1 MSKVRLFSTAAAI
14 VLMSGGLAMAQSP
27 VPNGKDNPARAPAAQ
42 QSAPAEKMGPA
53 IEHKRPETTGQAT
66 PDRVE
71 PGHGAN
77 VQKNQV
83 SPQQRKASETAGQ
96 NGQEHGNGAAVRQ
109 GAEIKGG
116 TSERQERLGAG
127 GNADHNRATTGQGAA
142 GSAHLSQEQ
151 RTRMSTVFHH
161 HRDHRIDKAHFNVSI
176 RVGARVPTSVHFYPV
191 PVEIVAIYP
200 EWRGYDYVYV
210 GDEIL
215 IIDPHTHEIVAILE
229 A

>member
-1 MSKVRLFSTAAAI
+1 MSKVKLLSTAAAI
-14 VLMSGGLAMAQSP
+14 VLLSGSAVMAQGLA
-27 VPNGKDNPARAPAAQ
+27 PNGKDNPARAPAAQ
-42 QSAPAEKMGPA
+42 QGAPAEKMGPA
-53 IEHKRPETTGQAT
+53 IQHKRPETTGQAT
-66 PDRVE
+66 PDKVE

-77 VQKNQV
+77 AQTNQIK
-83 SPQQRKASETAGQ
+83 PQLRKAPETTS
-96 NGQEHGNGAAVRQ
+96 QEHGNGAAVRQ

-116 TSERQERLGAG
+116 TSEHQERLGAG

-142 GSAHLSQEQ
+142 GAAKLSHEQ
-151 RTRMSTVFHH
+151 RTRMSTVFHQ

-191 PVEIVAIYP
+191 PVEIVTIYP

-215 IIDPHTHEIVAILE
+215 ILDPRTHEIVAILE